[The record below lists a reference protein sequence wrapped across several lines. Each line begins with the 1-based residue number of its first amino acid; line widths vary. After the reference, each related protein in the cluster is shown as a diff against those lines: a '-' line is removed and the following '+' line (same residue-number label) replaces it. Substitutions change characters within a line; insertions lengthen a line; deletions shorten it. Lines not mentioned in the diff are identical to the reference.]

1 MALRAL
7 VTGGAGFIGSHLVER
22 LLAEGHQV
30 IVVDN
35 LSTGRRAYVPPDAL
49 FYPLDICSPQVAEVF
64 QAHRPQVVFHLAAQA
79 SVVRSLED
87 PTEDAR
93 VNILGSLNLLRLCG
107 RFGVER
113 FIYSS
118 TGGALYGEPQYL
130 PVPETHPIIPLSPYG
145 ASKYAVEVYLPL
157 FRALTGFTYTVLR
170 YSNVYGPRQDPYG
183 EAGVVAI
190 FTRRMLDDA
199 EVVIYGDGTQE
210 RDFVYVGDV
219 VEANILAL
227 SQKTSAVYN
236 IGTGR
241 GTSVNALFE
250 RLARLIGYR
259 RPPRYAPPRPGE
271 VYRIWLDVGRARE
284 GLGWTPRVDL
294 EQGLALTV
302 QAFRAQGVV
311 PRS

>member
-1 MALRAL
+1 MRAL

-22 LLAEGHQV
+22 LLQEGLHV

-35 LSTGRRAYVPPDAL
+35 LSTGRRQFVHPDAL
-49 FYPLDICSPQVAEVF
+49 FYPLDILSPHLAEVF
-64 QAHRPQVVFHLAAQA
+64 QTHRPQVVFHLAAQA

-87 PTEDAR
+87 PVEDAR
-93 VNILGSLNLLRLCG
+93 TNILGSLNLLQMCR

-113 FIYSS
+113 FVYTS
-118 TGGALYGEPQYL
+118 TGGALYGEPQQL
-130 PVPETHPIIPLSPYG
+130 PCPETHPIVPLSPYG

-157 FRALTGFTYTVLR
+157 FRSLTGFTYTILR

-190 FTRRMLDDA
+190 FTRRMLDRE

-219 VEANILAL
+219 VEANVLAL
-227 SQKTSAVYN
+227 RQTQSEVYN
-236 IGTGR
+236 IGTGK
-241 GTSVNALFE
+241 GTSVNALFQ
-250 RLARLIGYR
+250 RLATLTGYQ

-271 VYRIWLDVGRARE
+271 VYKIWLDVRKARE
-284 GLGWTPRVDL
+284 GLGWIPRTDL
-294 EQGLALTV
+294 DKGLELTV
-302 QAFRAQGVV
+302 AAFRAAANT
-311 PRS
+311 PRI